1 MPEQR
6 RANLPRRSDYT
17 RTFVK
22 AWNRLNKA
30 GKLDMSRIKEVMALI
45 VANDG
50 PLGAEWKD
58 HELQGQCKGFRECH
72 VGGDF
77 LLVSPR
83 ERLRR
88 RRPERPG
95 QRLRPRGQPLRRG
108 ATGYGRRRSST

>member
-1 MPEQR
+1 MASRKKPEQR

-17 RTFVK
+17 KTFVK
-22 AWNRLNKA
+22 AWDRLNKA

-58 HELQGQCKGFRECH
+58 HELQGQWKGFRECH

-77 LLVSPR
+77 LLVYQITDHDAVIFTDAGSHSD
-83 ERLRR
+83 LF
-88 RRPERPG
+88 G
-95 QRLRPRGQPLRRG
+95 
-108 ATGYGRRRSST
+108 